1 VKKKIAVL
9 GAGNGGQA
17 LSAHLA
23 MMGNSVRLYEL
34 PDFADKLSP
43 IQKAKGVKLT
53 GAINGFGK
61 LEAVT
66 SNMKEALEGAKIV
79 YIVVPSFG
87 QMPIVAEA
95 VPYLEEGS
103 TVIFIPGNFGSL
115 EAANYMGEKRTAL
128 NVTLGETDTLPY
140 ACRAVEPGVV
150 NVWGLK
156 KSIAVS
162 AFPGERT
169 NAMINDI
176 QEYFPIPLR
185 AAKNV
190 LEIGFSNMNMIV
202 HPTTVLLNAGR
213 IESTGGDFRFYT
225 DGVTPSV
232 GKLQELMDK
241 ERLQIARAYGLNL
254 LSAIE
259 WIKTAYPVEGESI
272 YELLAK
278 NPVYAGHGSDAPK
291 EIRHRY
297 LTEDIPNL
305 LVPLA
310 DFAETANVETPI
322 IDSIITLCSALLD
335 EPFKETGRNLKKLG
349 LDGLEVKD
357 LIRYIE
363 KGY

>member
-1 VKKKIAVL
+1 MKKKIAVL

-34 PDFADKLSP
+34 PNFADKLSP
-43 IQKAKGVKLT
+43 IQKAGGVKLT
-53 GAINGFGK
+53 GAISGFGK

-66 SNMKEALEGAKIV
+66 SSIKEALEGAEIIYV
-79 YIVVPSFG
+79 VVPSFG
-87 QMPIVAEA
+87 QMPIVTEA
-95 VPYLEEGS
+95 SPYLEEGS
-103 TVIFIPGNFGSL
+103 SVVFIPGNFGSL
-115 EAANYMGEKRTAL
+115 EAANYMGEKRATL
-128 NVTLGETDTLPY
+128 NVTLGEADTLPY

-162 AFPGERT
+162 AFPGKRT
-169 NAMINDI
+169 NALIDNMQD
-176 QEYFPIPLR
+176 YFPIPLR

-232 GKLQELMDK
+232 GKLQEHMDK
-241 ERLQIARAYGLNL
+241 ERLQVAKAYGLNL
-254 LSAIE
+254 ISAIE

-305 LVPLA
+305 LVPLSDLA
-310 DFAETANVETPI
+310 KAANVKTPI

-335 EPFKETGRNLKKLG
+335 ESFKETGRNLKKLG
-349 LDGLEVKD
+349 LEGLEVKD

-363 KGY
+363 EGY